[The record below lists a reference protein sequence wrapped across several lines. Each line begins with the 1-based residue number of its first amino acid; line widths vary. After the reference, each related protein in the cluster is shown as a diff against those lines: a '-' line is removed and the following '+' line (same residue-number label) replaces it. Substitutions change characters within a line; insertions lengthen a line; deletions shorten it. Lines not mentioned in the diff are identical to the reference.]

1 MSRWGHK
8 RMAALVAD
16 AIGVSHTLSLRD
28 LVPHEPRDWRTAVE
42 AEVAFVREEVVPLVR
57 RRMRGEY
64 DGDRTMPKWPD
75 PVYPADGLKRLY
87 AERCRVAA
95 IRAG

>member
-1 MSRWGHK
+1 MTT
-8 RMAALVAD
+8 AAQRLSTEGFGPDNLPYGSFSPAEGDPRLGVRLGDVA
-16 AIGVSHTLSLRD
+16 ISLRD

-64 DGDRTMPKWPD
+64 DGDRTMPRSTSSN
-75 PVYPADGLKRLY
+75 GT
-87 AERCRVAA
+87 
-95 IRAG
+95 